1 MRITRR
7 DVTVIVPTKNEIV
20 NIGRFL
26 ASIPD
31 DIALVVVDS
40 SDDGTPDV
48 IAELRPSAEVVRAR
62 TNIPIARQ
70 IGSDA
75 AVTPWLLFADAD
87 VVFAPSYFTR
97 LEELDV
103 GDDTGGVVGTKSTS
117 DGFDRYHRW
126 FVRGQRLLS
135 WLGIPAASGSNMLVR
150 ADALDAVGGFDPALS
165 VNEDTELMFR
175 IARSRFSVA
184 FARDLTVLSFD
195 HRRLEAGL
203 ARKIAHG
210 AIRNTALY
218 FGLFGDT
225 VRRSDW
231 GYWRQAPA
239 VVPNDQATS

>member
-7 DVTVIVPTKNEIV
+7 DVTVIVPTKNEIA

-40 SDDGTPDV
+40 SDDGTPDL
-48 IAELRPSAEVVRAR
+48 IAELRPAAEVIRAR

-75 AVTPWLLFADAD
+75 AATPWLVFADAD
-87 VVFAPSYFTR
+87 VVFAPSYFRR

-103 GDDTGGVVGTKSTS
+103 GDDAGGVIGTKSTV

-135 WLGIPAASGSNMLVR
+135 SLGIPAASGSNMLVR
-150 ADALDAVGGFDPALS
+150 ADALDEVGGFDPALS

-175 IARSRFSVA
+175 IARSRYSVA

-231 GYWRQAPA
+231 GYWRQVPA
-239 VVPNDQATS
+239 VASQEQATS

>member
-1 MRITRR
+1 MRISRG
-7 DVTVIVPTKNEIV
+7 DVTVIVPTKNEID

-40 SDDGTPDV
+40 SDDGTPDL
-48 IAELRPSAEVVRAR
+48 IAEMRPSAQVIRAR

-75 AVTPWLLFADAD
+75 ATTPWLLFADAD
-87 VVFAPSYFTR
+87 VVFAPPYFSR

-103 GDDTGGVVGTKSTS
+103 GDDTGGVIGTKSTF

-135 WLGIPAASGSNMLVR
+135 RLGIPAASGSNMLVR
-150 ADALDAVGGFDPALS
+150 AEALDDVGGFDPALS

-175 IARSRFSVA
+175 IARSRYSVA
-184 FARDLTVLSFD
+184 FASDLTVLSFD

-239 VVPNDQATS
+239 VAPNDQARS